1 MNETPADKE
10 VRPVNEGRVSILV
23 VEDNPDDYEIF
34 TQYLELAQS
43 RRVNQWDARN
53 AQRLTEA
60 LEVLQGSWVPDLIV
74 LDLSLP
80 DSSGMDTFRTL
91 QSIVPRVPIVILSGM
106 QDEDLALDL
115 VNLGAQDYLSK
126 NNLRPEVIARSMLYA
141 LERKRSELR
150 EKTLNDELV
159 QERSEVNNLQMQ
171 LIQAEKLESLGR
183 MAAGVAHEV
192 KNPLNILL
200 GAVDYFANKPDQD
213 EMDRVMVGLMKEN
226 IDRADKII
234 SGMVDFSRN
243 YKLNF
248 EAVDPNHLV
257 EKAIL
262 LKEHELR
269 LKQVELDLEL
279 AEGLPKVEVDP
290 LKIEQVL
297 VNLIGNAGYAL
308 ADGGKMEVS
317 TYLARVSRVQKDEG
331 LRIFDQFRVDDFLLV
346 VEVRDYGKG
355 IPEDRLRKV
364 FDPFFTTK
372 PTGEGTGLGLSVSKK
387 IIDLHHGALLLENA
401 DPPGV
406 RARILLPVR
415 QTKLK
420 QKGNEK

>member
-1 MNETPADKE
+1 MNKTPADEEGEPANE
-10 VRPVNEGRVSILV
+10 VRVSILV

-34 TQYLELAQS
+34 TQYLELAGS
-43 RRVNQWDARN
+43 RRVGQWDVKN

-60 LEVLQGSWVPDLIV
+60 LEVLQGNWVPDLIV
-74 LDLSLP
+74 LDLTLP
-80 DSSGMDTFRTL
+80 DSSGPDTFRTL
-91 QSIVPRVPIVILSGM
+91 QSIVPQVPIVILSGM
-106 QDEDLALDL
+106 QDEDLALNL
-115 VNLGAQDYLSK
+115 VNRGAQDYLSK

-141 LERKRSELR
+141 LERKHSELR
-150 EKTLNDELV
+150 EKNLNDELV

-248 EAVDPNHLV
+248 EAADPNHLV
-257 EKAIL
+257 KKAIL

-269 LKQVELDLEL
+269 LKQVEVEIEFD
-279 AEGLPKVEVDP
+279 EGLPKVEVDP

-297 VNLIGNAGYAL
+297 VNLIANAGYAL
-308 ADGGKMEVS
+308 ADGGKMEIK
-317 TYLARVSRVQKDEG
+317 TYLAKVSRVQKDEG

-346 VEVRDYGKG
+346 VEVRDYGGG
-355 IPEDRLRKV
+355 ISEDRLRKV

-415 QTKLK
+415 QTKMK
-420 QKGNEK
+420 

>member
-1 MNETPADKE
+1 MKETPADE
-10 VRPVNEGRVSILV
+10 ESGPINEGRVSILV

-34 TQYLELAQS
+34 TQYLELAES
-43 RRVNQWDARN
+43 RRVSHWDTRN

-60 LEVLQGSWVPDLIV
+60 LEFLQGSWVPDLIV
-74 LDLSLP
+74 LDLTLP
-80 DSSGMDTFRTL
+80 DSSGLDTFRTL
-91 QSIVPRVPIVILSGM
+91 QSIVPLVPIVILSGM
-106 QDEDLALDL
+106 QDENLALNL
-115 VNLGAQDYLSK
+115 VNRGAQDYLSK

-150 EKTLNDELV
+150 EKSLNDELV
-159 QERSEVNNLQMQ
+159 HERSEVNNLQMQ

-213 EMDRVMVGLMKEN
+213 EMDKVMVGLMKEN
-226 IDRADKII
+226 IDRADNII

-248 EAVDPNHLV
+248 EPADPNHLV

-269 LKQVELDLEL
+269 LKQVELHLEL

-308 ADGGKMEVS
+308 SDGGKMEIS
-317 TYLARVSRVQKDEG
+317 TYLAKASRVQKDEG

-346 VEVRDYGKG
+346 VEVRDFGGG
-355 IPEDRLRKV
+355 IPQDRLRKV

-415 QTKLK
+415 QTK
-420 QKGNEK
+420 NETER